1 MKKKKT
7 LVVLSGAG
15 VSAESGLGTFR
26 DSGGLWEK
34 YAIEDVATPEAWRKN
49 AALVTEFYNMRRKQA
64 YEAKPNLAHQIIAEL
79 EEFFDVVVITQ
90 NIDTLHEKAGSSN
103 VLHLHGRIDQVK
115 SSGPN
120 AEKAYYDQPNWEV
133 KLTDLC
139 PDGYP
144 LRPHVVWF
152 GEAVPMLEE
161 AARIVEKA
169 DVFVVIGTSL
179 NVYPAAGLVDLVK
192 PHTPCFIVDPLDVAV
207 GSNFTAIKA
216 IASEGCVLLKA
227 ALMKGLEE

>member
-1 MKKKKT
+1 MTDKKT
-7 LVVLSGAG
+7 LVILSGAG

-34 YAIEDVATPEAWRKN
+34 YAIEDVATPEAWKKN
-49 AALVTEFYNMRRKQA
+49 PALVTSFYNMRRKQA
-64 YEAKPNLAHQIIAEL
+64 YEAQPNLAHQTIAEL
-79 EEFFDVVVITQ
+79 EDFFNVVVITQ
-90 NIDTLHEKAGSSN
+90 NIDTLHEKAGSTN

-120 AEKAYYDQPNWEV
+120 AEKAYYEQPNWEV

-139 PDGYP
+139 PEGYP

-192 PHTPCFIVDPLDVAV
+192 PNTPCFIVDPLDVPV
-207 GSNFTAIKA
+207 GSNFTAIRA
-216 IASEGCVLLKA
+216 VASEGCLLLKKE
-227 ALMKGLEE
+227 LLDLT